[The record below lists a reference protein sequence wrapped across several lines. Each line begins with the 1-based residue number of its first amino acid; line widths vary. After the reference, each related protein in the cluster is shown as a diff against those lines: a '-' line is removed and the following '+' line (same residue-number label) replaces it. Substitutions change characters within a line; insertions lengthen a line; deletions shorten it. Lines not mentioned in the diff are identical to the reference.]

1 MTGLGLTLTLVRH
14 GESIGNVAAA
24 QAHASSSEVVDVP
37 ARDGRRVLS
46 ERGIAQARALGCVL
60 GGRGRAS
67 GGGLFVVLALPSGS
81 TDRTD
86 LPGRCRGDRA
96 RSDRRTVARSRPGGP
111 GHLDGCRDPAPLS
124 RGGGQGVGGGGKLN
138 HRPSGGESWADVIG
152 RVRSVMRDISDLESG
167 QHVLVVSHDVVIMSF
182 GYVAELLT
190 EDEVLSIAGDS
201 PLLNAS
207 VTHLARD
214 ADGRWHVERYN
225 DATHVER
232 SEATVTQHPGE
243 RHEQPR

>member
-14 GESIGNVAAA
+14 GESVGNVAAA
-24 QAHASSSEVVDVP
+24 QAHASNSEVVDVP
-37 ARDGRRVLS
+37 ARDADVCLS
-46 ERGIAQARALGCVL
+46 ERGIAQARALGSAL
-60 GGRGRAS
+60 AA
-67 GGGLFVVLALPSGS
+67 GGGLPAVDSLWCSPYLRAQQTAQICLEEAGV
-81 TDRTD
+81 TV
-86 LPGRCRGDRA
+86 PGRIDERLRDRDLGVLDTLTGDGIQRRHPEEAA
-96 RSDRRTVARSRPGGP
+96 RRRW
-111 GHLDGCRDPAPLS
+111 L
-124 RGGGQGVGGGGKLN
+124 GKFY
-138 HRPSGGESWADVIG
+138 HRPAGGESWADVIG

-167 QHVLVVSHDVVIMSF
+167 RHVLVVSHDVVIMSF
-182 GYVAELLT
+182 RYVAELLT

-232 SEATVTQHPGE
+232 SEAAVTRHPGE
-243 RHEQPR
+243 RHEQPG